1 MIAFIDDHSATYGVE
16 PICRVLPIAPSTYYD
31 HVAKRADPAK
41 RSARAKQDTVRIPGS
56 CCPGFREIVAQ
67 ASELKL
73 PGIPL

>member
-1 MIAFIDDHSATYGVE
+1 VARQLGATNVIDVLADLFIARGVPADIRSDDGSEFTASAVKGWITG
-16 PICRVLPIAPSTYYD
+16 IG
-31 HVAKRADPAK
+31 
-41 RSARAKQDTVRIPGS
+41 VRIPGS